1 MLPKQNV
8 AIVKWYWF
16 CTIFHKKI
24 YDNQVV
30 TKANLDMFVVR
41 GKIILDHF
49 RLISSIWKIIV

>member
-8 AIVKWYWF
+8 AIIKWYWF

-24 YDNQVV
+24 YDSQVV
-30 TKANLDMFVVR
+30 TKANLDMFVVW

-49 RLISSIWKIIV
+49 S